1 MEDLE
6 NNLESSGKAEE
17 RYSYPTTGNPT
28 SRVHRREDGVAYT
41 FLAGKADGSRE
52 NWAPLVVSA

>member
-1 MEDLE
+1 M
-6 NNLESSGKAEE
+6 ESSGKAEE

-28 SRVHRREDGVAYT
+28 SRVHLREDGVACT